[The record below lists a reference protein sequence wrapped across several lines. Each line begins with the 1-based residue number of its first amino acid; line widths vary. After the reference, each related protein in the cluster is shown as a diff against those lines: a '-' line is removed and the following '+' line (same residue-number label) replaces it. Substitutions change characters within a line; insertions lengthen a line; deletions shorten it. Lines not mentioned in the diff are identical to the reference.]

1 MKIKS
6 FTLLFFLALIII
18 LAVFGVIFWFF
29 YQNQSGVLD
38 NKSASN
44 INKNEFND
52 NKIKPRNNEL
62 TDKETIEQ
70 VIKTAMNEFYNG
82 WVDGETK
89 LRSERLKELYADQ
102 SLVKKAMDRIEFIH
116 SPDNPNNTSVVETG
130 FNFNYDQSTFSKDIA
145 LVKVY
150 VGAKMTYVDSAGR
163 SSTGT
168 EGTDYFFTLKKQNG
182 KWLIT
187 EEKKLGK

>member
-1 MKIKS
+1 MNRQKIFS
-6 FTLLFFLALIII
+6 HSLVVLTFIFNVIII
-18 LAVFGVIFWFF
+18 MGCGDEPSDITTSGGI
-29 YQNQSGVLD
+29 NQQGANETASGV
-38 NKSASN
+38 
-44 INKNEFND
+44 
-52 NKIKPRNNEL
+52 
-62 TDKETIEQ
+62 IEQ